1 MIALLPCSIR
11 ALAQRILASLVMPM
25 MAIGCWGMLSS
36 EPRAEDGS
44 VQRGREIAEAN
55 CAGCHAIGGTG
66 DSPLAM
72 APPFRTLHQRYPVE
86 SLAEA
91 LSEGIVTGHAEM
103 PQFVFESP
111 QIEDFIYYLKSL
123 EK

>member
-1 MIALLPCSIR
+1 MGCWAGLSIAL
-11 ALAQRILASLVMPM
+11 
-25 MAIGCWGMLSS
+25 
-36 EPRAEDGS
+36 RAEDGS
-44 VQRGREIAEAN
+44 VQRGREIVEKD
-55 CAGCHAIGGTG
+55 CAGCHAIGVTG

-91 LSEGIVTGHAEM
+91 LAEGIVTGHAEM
-103 PQFVFESP
+103 PQFAFESP
-111 QIEDFIYYLKSL
+111 QIEDLIHYLKSL